1 LRAELE
7 AAAAQSGPGAL
18 LERLR
23 ALDPVAAERIDPLN
37 MRRVIRALEVCIV
50 SGRPFSEQQGRR
62 PTPYQTVTLGLSMPR
77 EALYVRA
84 DARIATM
91 LAAGLVAETEALVAR
106 GHAWTLP
113 AMSSLG
119 YREIGACLRG
129 ETTRAESV
137 VSFEQATHAYIR
149 RQMTWFR
156 PDKRIHWLDAAL
168 APDTLATL
176 AQREALTALAMGHDG
191 SEIAPE

>member
-1 LRAELE
+1 
-7 AAAAQSGPGAL
+7 
-18 LERLR
+18 
-23 ALDPVAAERIDPLN
+23 
-37 MRRVIRALEVCIV
+37 
-50 SGRPFSEQQGRR
+50 
-62 PTPYQTVTLGLSMPR
+62 MPR

-84 DARIATM
+84 DARIGAM

-106 GHAWTLP
+106 GYAWTLP

-119 YREIGACLRG
+119 YREVGAYLRG
-129 ETTRAESV
+129 ETPLAESV
-137 VSFEQATHAYIR
+137 ASFALATHAYIR

-168 APDTLATL
+168 APDTLAIL
-176 AQREALTALAMGHDG
+176 AQREALTALATDHDG